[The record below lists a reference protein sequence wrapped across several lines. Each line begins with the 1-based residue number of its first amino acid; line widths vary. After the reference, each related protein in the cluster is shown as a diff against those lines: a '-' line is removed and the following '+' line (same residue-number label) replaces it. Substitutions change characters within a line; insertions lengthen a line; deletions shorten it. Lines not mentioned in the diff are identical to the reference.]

1 MTIDNMI
8 SLIMGDVEA
17 KRELIALYRTIGKHI
32 PDMILETVEA
42 QERACLILKEVQKLY
57 EKTKK
62 EDFGEDTI

>member
-1 MTIDNMI
+1 MTIDKMI
-8 SLIMGDVEA
+8 SLIMGDIEA

-32 PDMILETVEA
+32 PEVVLETVEA

-62 EDFGEDTI
+62 DFGGDTI

>member
-1 MTIDNMI
+1 MTIDKMI
-8 SLIMGDVEA
+8 SLIFEDVEA

-32 PDMILETVEA
+32 PEVVLETVEA

-62 EDFGEDTI
+62 EDFGED

>member
-1 MTIDNMI
+1 MTIDKMI
-8 SLIMGDVEA
+8 SLIFGDVEA

-32 PDMILETVEA
+32 PEVVLETVEA

-62 EDFGEDTI
+62 EDFGKD

>member
-1 MTIDNMI
+1 MTIDKMI
-8 SLIMGDVEA
+8 SLIFEDIEA

-32 PDMILETVEA
+32 PEVVLETVEA

-62 EDFGEDTI
+62 EDFGED

>member
-1 MTIDNMI
+1 MTIDKMI
-8 SLIMGDVEA
+8 SLIFGDIEA

-32 PDMILETVEA
+32 PEVVLEIVEA

-62 EDFGEDTI
+62 EDIGED